1 MEYEIFSRGKGIR
14 VIDSGAQVAAGTV
27 YSNWIDTMGFD
38 SFVANLRL
46 VGTAGEI
53 SAIGAEVSESS
64 AGSHSDAV
72 ADDGSNVL
80 YYPIALPVLPAVA
93 PGTLFR
99 VGLTTKP
106 RYFRFVFTVAATA
119 CGVSLTISGDGE
131 LNHAKLSPAQLASSV
146 LQASQINNPGDIIS
160 GGTTY
165 VSTEPL
171 RTDAE

>member
-27 YSNWIDTMGFD
+27 YSNWIDTKGFG

-53 SAIGAEVSESS
+53 SAIGAQVSESD

-80 YYPIALPVLPAVA
+80 YYPVALPVLPAVA

-106 RYFRFVFTVAATA
+106 RYFRLVFTLAATA

-131 LNHAKLSPAQLASSV
+131 LNNSYLSPAQLASSV
-146 LQASQINNPGDIIS
+146 LQANQINNPGNMVS
-160 GGTTY
+160 GSTTY
-165 VSTEPL
+165 VNTEPL
-171 RTDAE
+171 RTDEQ

>member
-14 VIDSGAQVAAGTV
+14 VIDSGAQAAAGTV
-27 YSNWIDTMGFD
+27 YSNWIDTMMFD
-38 SFVANLRL
+38 SFVCNLRV

-93 PGTLFR
+93 PGTAIR
-99 VGLTTKP
+99 IGLTTKP
-106 RYFRFVFTVAATA
+106 RYFRLAFTLAATA

-131 LNHAKLSPAQLASSV
+131 LSHAKVSPEQLASSV
-146 LQASQINNPGDIIS
+146 LQASQISDPGDIIS
-160 GGTTY
+160 GSDTFIGNPPIRKTT
-165 VSTEPL
+165 E
-171 RTDAE
+171 